1 MCYRVVTS
9 HITHLRRFLHRLRAC
24 TYIIHTQTHTE
35 RESQVS
41 LPPLSTSHLSLSLS
55 LQAQSSRKHRETDIR
70 GEHVSHVSVLYQ
82 VTGCMVCTLPV
93 SPSLNPFLNL
103 LCTFL
108 KCDILPVPV
117 CLRRSAFGHQL
128 YDLVF
133 ALGYPHA
140 AHVDFCMWNARF
152 PQRRHSVCDLLRRF
166 PNDPVPFP
174 FLPIVPHALCPPSHT
189 HTHIHTPALS
199 VHIHTFPSLH
209 SFSHT
214 HSYTYPTHTHT
225 YIYIYVTHSCIY
237 QQQHKHHVPPNSLSR
252 SLSSLS
258 NRLQSREP

>member
-24 TYIIHTQTHTE
+24 TYIIHTHTQRE

-70 GEHVSHVSVLYQ
+70 GEHVSHVTVLYQ
-82 VTGCMVCTLPV
+82 VMGCMVCTLPV

-189 HTHIHTPALS
+189 YTPTLS

-225 YIYIYVTHSCIY
+225 HTYIYIYICM
-237 QQQHKHHVPPNSLSR
+237 
-252 SLSSLS
+252 
-258 NRLQSREP
+258 

>member
-24 TYIIHTQTHTE
+24 TYIIHTHTQRE
-35 RESQVS
+35 RERVKSAF
-41 LPPLSTSHLSLSLS
+41 LLCPPRISLSLS

-252 SLSSLS
+252 SLSLS